1 MTFLDSL
8 LDYFRNAY
16 NVYIAILDI
25 VLVAYLIYRLLLL
38 VRGTRAV
45 QLLKG
50 LAIIF
55 ALVWVTKPLPT
66 LNWLVRQAM
75 LPGIIAIV
83 IIFQPELRMAL
94 ERLGRGRL
102 LGGRMSFLPPQ
113 DKATVVNQVVD
124 AVDQMSRERVGALI
138 AIERQTGLIDIC
150 RTGKP
155 VGGKVSPE
163 LLRSLFFPNSPLHD
177 GAVVICGDE
186 IVAAGCVLPHS
197 EAPSLPVGIG
207 MRHRAALGLT
217 ERTDAVA
224 IVVSEETGRVS
235 LAVGGALTP
244 APERPQLANR
254 LMELLSPPV
263 PRPFSWRR
271 PGDEASPPQ
280 GADLPP

>member
-8 LDYFRNAY
+8 LDHFREARNI
-16 NVYIAILDI
+16 YIGVLD
-25 VLVAYLIYRLLLL
+25 VFLVAYLIYRLLLL

-50 LAIIF
+50 LAVIF
-55 ALVWVTKPLPT
+55 ALAWITKPLPT

-102 LGGRMSFLPPQ
+102 LGGRMGLLSPQ
-113 DKATVVNQVVD
+113 DQTAVVNQIV
-124 AVDQMSRERVGALI
+124 AAADQMSRERVGALI
-138 AIERQTGLIDIC
+138 AVERRTGLVDVC

-155 VGGKVSPE
+155 VGGRVSAE
-163 LLRSLFFPNSPLHD
+163 LLRALFFPNSPLHD

-197 EAPSLPVGIG
+197 ENPNLAPSTGL
-207 MRHRAALGLT
+207 RHRAALGLT

-224 IVVSEETGRVS
+224 VVVSEETGRIS
-235 LAVGGALTP
+235 IAVGGTLSP
-244 APERPQLANR
+244 APDRAQLTNR
-254 LMELLSPPV
+254 LTDLLAPPP
-263 PRPFSWRR
+263 PRRQFPFWRR
-271 PGDEASPPQ
+271 
-280 GADLPP
+280 